1 MILCITKQ
9 RGARLSNI
17 SHKFKS
23 YNTLMA
29 FTKCARVCG
38 NLDSGKTYMRI
49 YLGSSAHLYK
59 ALKIDTI

>member
-1 MILCITKQ
+1 MILCITK

-17 SHKFKS
+17 SHEFKS

-38 NLDSGKTYMRI
+38 NLIRKD
-49 YLGSSAHLYK
+49 LYED
-59 ALKIDTI
+59 LLE

>member
-17 SHKFKS
+17 SHEFKS

-38 NLDSGKTYMRI
+38 NLIRGKTYMRI
-49 YLGSSAHLYK
+49 SWSSAHLYK